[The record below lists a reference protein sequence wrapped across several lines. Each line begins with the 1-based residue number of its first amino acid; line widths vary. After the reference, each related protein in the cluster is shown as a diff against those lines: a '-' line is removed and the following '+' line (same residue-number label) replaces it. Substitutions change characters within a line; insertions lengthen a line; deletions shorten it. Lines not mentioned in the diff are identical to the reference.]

1 MYMIPRLVLLNKVT
15 WYGNKMRTYT
25 PMNSAKL
32 HPVFVGPCVVVK
44 VHSVVVKVH
53 SEHVIAMQLD
63 ARGFR
68 EIVNHKI

>member
-1 MYMIPRLVLLNKVT
+1 
-15 WYGNKMRTYT
+15 
-25 PMNSAKL
+25 MNSAKL

>member
-1 MYMIPRLVLLNKVT
+1 
-15 WYGNKMRTYT
+15 MRTYT

-63 ARGFR
+63 VRGFR
-68 EIVNHKI
+68 KFVKHNIQLPYLGDRPPKWAQS